1 MERVAEMSVIVGIAL
16 SLDME
21 DVWREV
27 VQKLA
32 DREQRIGRIRFVRV
46 GSQVERDALNHAG
59 AEEA

>member
-1 MERVAEMSVIVGIAL
+1 MSVIVGIAL

-32 DREQRIGRIRFVRV
+32 NREQRIGRIRFVRV